1 MKNSKTPTRAN
12 ETIVQYVFI
21 LGFWLFL
28 WVWVGIYLKIY
39 DHQARAAAC
48 QGILKN
54 SKRYREQE
62 RPKRFH
68 CIHLPM
74 PMGLIGQTL
83 CLRQMAGIY
92 QADMRVIL
100 KTVLFPSAAA
110 S

>member
-1 MKNSKTPTRAN
+1 MKQLFNMFVS
-12 ETIVQYVFI
+12 
-21 LGFWLFL
+21 GFYLFFL
-28 WVWVGIYLKIY
+28 LSVGIYLKIY
-39 DHQARAAAC
+39 DHQARAAPC

-54 SKRYREQE
+54 SKRYREQK

-92 QADMRVIL
+92 QADMHVIL
-100 KTVLFPSAAA
+100 KTVIPSAAA